1 MLFKLG
7 LLILNSILFILPPF
21 AFILHPSAFI
31 LSFSHAQETFPPPPA
46 DQSRI
51 YLADEQGSVT
61 ALPFE
66 TGTTPLKA
74 DVLAKSDKTSYIEL
88 KGAESA
94 SKIKETIP
102 RFYLFVK
109 DEANVHPPFIVR
121 LVTKGDARRVTAM
134 SQKGLYGFAINS
146 AEIIKPRYRVLARV
160 GGMLYMEVRP
170 REPLEPGARYA
181 IIGTDLER
189 IVSFEVTG
197 LI

>member
-1 MLFKLG
+1 MKSMLFKLG
-7 LLILNSILFILPPF
+7 LLILNSMLFISHPF
-21 AFILHPSAFI
+21 AHIPLH
-31 LSFSHAQETFPPPPA
+31 SHGQETFPPPPE
-46 DQSRI
+46 DRSRI
-51 YLADEQGSVT
+51 YLADEQGAVKS
-61 ALPFE
+61 LPFE
-66 TGTTPLKA
+66 TGTTPLKTG
-74 DVLAKSDKTSYIEL
+74 VLAKSDKTSYIEL

-121 LVTKGDARRVTAM
+121 LETKGAARRVTAM
-134 SQKGLYGFAINS
+134 SQKGLYGFAIDS

-160 GGMLYMEVRP
+160 DGMLYMEVRP
-170 REPLEPGARYA
+170 REPLEVGARYA